1 MNLPNKLVKEVVAYS
16 RSKICRMSTFTPPS
30 FNWEQAKLS
39 SFNCVNNLESSRY
52 FSLQNLSQRSKTDK
66 SIECKLQIN
75 IFFKIPAHHW
85 PRTAASELFKDL
97 IVKRVNDTI
106 VLLGEERDVILHIL
120 FSLFSHTHVHP

>member
-85 PRTAASELFKDL
+85 PRTAASKLFKDL
-97 IVKRVNDTI
+97 IV
-106 VLLGEERDVILHIL
+106 
-120 FSLFSHTHVHP
+120 